1 MSGKKYA
8 IHPGYVY
15 SKFDGGEHYVGY
27 RDLISLYRIKSSECI
42 KWDESHTIGWKY
54 DDYIHLFPQSDGNY
68 RLPTEKPQMTERELL
83 RKAAKTDPVARG
95 AYADWLDEHDEPL
108 LASVY
113 RMSAESLW
121 EMKQVL
127 AEAVSPSVP
136 PPPVYGEPFGIFRHP
151 LLGDETTE
159 TSGVVYESSV
169 GNNINWLPVTTATRN
184 SYEYAE
190 RVLALDRIRGLSQYQ
205 PQPNDDHEEA
215 SE

>member
-27 RDLISLYRIKSSECI
+27 QDLVRLYRVKRNECI
-42 KWDESHTIGWKY
+42 EWDESHAMGRKH

-83 RKAAKTDPVARG
+83 RKAAKTDPVTRG

-113 RMSAESLW
+113 RMSAESLS
-121 EMKQVL
+121 ELKGVIVS
-127 AEAVSPSVP
+127 AV
-136 PPPVYGEPFGIFRHP
+136 
-151 LLGDETTE
+151 TE
-159 TSGVVYESSV
+159 TVPDDSYSDWESSTDIIRRHYYLTRADPYAARSQ
-169 GNNINWLPVTTATRN
+169 GAYDSNSNWMSTAHN

-190 RVLALDRIRGLSQYQ
+190 RVRELHRLRELSQYQ

-215 SE
+215 GE